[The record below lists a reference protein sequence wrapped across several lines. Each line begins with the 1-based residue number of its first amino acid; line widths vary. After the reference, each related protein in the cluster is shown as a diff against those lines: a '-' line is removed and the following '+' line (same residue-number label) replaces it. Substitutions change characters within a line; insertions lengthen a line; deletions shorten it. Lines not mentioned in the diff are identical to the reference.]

1 MNRYVIHYIRSVEE
15 EYLID
20 ADSIE
25 EACSELE
32 VGNYISVTE
41 CRDRGGYVISIVLV
55 EE

>member
-1 MNRYVIHYIRSVEE
+1 MNRYVLHYLRSVEE

-20 ADSIE
+20 AESIE

-41 CRDRGGYVISIVLV
+41 WRDRGGHVLSIVLV